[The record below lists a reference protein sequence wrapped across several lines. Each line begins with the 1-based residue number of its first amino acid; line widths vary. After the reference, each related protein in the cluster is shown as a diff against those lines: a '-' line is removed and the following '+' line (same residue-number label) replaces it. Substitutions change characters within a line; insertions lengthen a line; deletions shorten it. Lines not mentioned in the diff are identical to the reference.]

1 MLQKRLLSTHRFCT
15 PKPPAVMQK
24 SAVVSGSAVVSKPRI
39 MPLSGAGQKG
49 TFHGTKGNKIVAVDG
64 DGDGDIE
71 DR

>member
-1 MLQKRLLSTHRFCT
+1 
-15 PKPPAVMQK
+15 MQK